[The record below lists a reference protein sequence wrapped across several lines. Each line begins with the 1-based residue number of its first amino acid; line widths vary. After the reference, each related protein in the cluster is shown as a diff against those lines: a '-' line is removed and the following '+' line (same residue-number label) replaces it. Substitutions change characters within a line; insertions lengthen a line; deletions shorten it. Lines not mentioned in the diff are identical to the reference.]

1 MMLYEQVQAYDE
13 LDMSVMRLRERL
25 PDEPESDAQQIYIIE
40 PAEVNNKLPYPFSH
54 TWVFSERHVKV
65 FIMDEMGCH

>member
-25 PDEPESDAQQIYIIE
+25 PDEPESDSQQIYIIE
-40 PAEVNNKLPYPFSH
+40 PAEVNAKLPYSFLILGFLRATS
-54 TWVFSERHVKV
+54 
-65 FIMDEMGCH
+65 

>member
-40 PAEVNNKLPYPFSH
+40 PAEVNTKLPNSFLIHGSSQRDTLKYS
-54 TWVFSERHVKV
+54 
-65 FIMDEMGCH
+65 

>member
-25 PDEPESDAQQIYIIE
+25 PDEPESDTQQIYIIE
-40 PAEVNNKLPYPFSH
+40 PAEVKRN
-54 TWVFSERHVKV
+54 
-65 FIMDEMGCH
+65 

>member
-25 PDEPESDAQQIYIIE
+25 PDEPVAEAPQVYIIE
-40 PAEVNNKLPYPFSH
+40 RAEVNLGCLESL
-54 TWVFSERHVKV
+54 VFRQLKGLMQS
-65 FIMDEMGCH
+65 